1 MSAAAAR
8 LSPRELVLARVG
20 GRRYWIASETPDR
33 SVLVAAD
40 RPGGPAIERFPS
52 AEIEA
57 LGRAAAPAP
66 IADVAWLDGDDGYYR
81 SRDAPRPLPVL
92 RIRSGDR
99 DGTWVYLDPRT
110 GSIVQVLRRPERVN
124 RWLYHGLHSLDAAW
138 LWHRRPLW
146 DVTVIGLSLGGLAL
160 ALTSATPGWR
170 RVWKLWPRAPKARAR
185 P

>member
-1 MSAAAAR
+1 M
-8 LSPRELVLARVG
+8 
-20 GRRYWIASETPDR
+20 GRRS
-33 SVLVAAD
+33 
-40 RPGGPAIERFPS
+40 S
-52 AEIEA
+52 AFHRREIEA

-66 IADVAWLDGDDGYYR
+66 IADLAWLDGDDGYYR

-92 RIRSGDR
+92 RIRSGDD
-99 DGTWVYLDPRT
+99 DGTWIYLDPRT
-110 GSIVQVLRRPERVN
+110 GSIVQVLRRPDRVN

-160 ALTSATPGWR
+160 ALSSATPGWR
-170 RVWKLWPRAPKARAR
+170 RVWKLWPRTPKARAR

>member
-1 MSAAAAR
+1 M
-8 LSPRELVLARVG
+8 
-20 GRRYWIASETPDR
+20 
-33 SVLVAAD
+33 
-40 RPGGPAIERFPS
+40 
-52 AEIEA
+52 
-57 LGRAAAPAP
+57 
-66 IADVAWLDGDDGYYR
+66 
-81 SRDAPRPLPVL
+81 L
-92 RIRSGDR
+92 RIRSGDG

-110 GSIVQVLRRPERVN
+110 GSIVQVLRRPDRVN

-170 RVWKLWPRAPKARAR
+170 RVWKLWPRAPKAGAR